1 MLTKVLAAK
10 MVARHHCHTVIA
22 SGHEEDVLLRLARGE
37 MVGTQLLATAHV

>member
-22 SGHEEDVLLRLARGE
+22 SGHEKEVLIRLSQGE
-37 MVGTQLLATAHV
+37 MVGTQLLASAYV